1 MRKLI
6 MWNVI
11 TVDGYFEGA
20 KPWDLDFHQTVW
32 GDELEA
38 FTVEQLDAADMIV
51 YGGNT
56 YHGMAEYWKNA
67 GDDPKAEQLSDNLEV
82 WWSDMLG
89 ARHIIDKTQVV
100 C

>member
-1 MRKLI
+1 
-6 MWNVI
+6 
-11 TVDGYFEGA
+11 
-20 KPWDLDFHQTVW
+20 
-32 GDELEA
+32 
-38 FTVEQLDAADMIV
+38 
-51 YGGNT
+51 
-56 YHGMAEYWKNA
+56 MAEYWKNA